1 MADKKVV
8 TSSVSPPTE
17 LPSFILQQ
25 QSVKETPK
33 APDVVEPEEKFVQSP
48 TFTPAIPAVIN
59 PVNPVNV
66 EPPKDLNLE
75 NNDFP
80 SMNDIAS
87 ALSPLT
93 EKSSVLFGWL
103 KETMNTG
110 VQKAKE
116 SVDTLVTTLDPQMRG
131 IIYSGGTNEFIVA
144 SASDDK
150 VNSVREAFQSVF
162 GRATVTGYPSQSKTV
177 AAQPVGWES
186 AEKSA
191 EERISNLRSNE
202 AYSQKVIVA
211 VENFIVEI
219 YKNQWFDV
227 GLLLLSDPQRN
238 ITLKTFTQMTSIPS
252 FIVTTLDADTPA
264 EYERKSTGF
273 STTIGHAMGRNL
285 NTPHYEWHKTYTT
298 IDRTEMIIN
307 AATSLASIY
316 KLQLAT

>member
-1 MADKKVV
+1 M
-8 TSSVSPPTE
+8 S
-17 LPSFILQQ
+17 LP
-25 QSVKETPK
+25 
-33 APDVVEPEEKFVQSP
+33 D
-48 TFTPAIPAVIN
+48 
-59 PVNPVNV
+59 
-66 EPPKDLNLE
+66 
-75 NNDFP
+75 
-80 SMNDIAS
+80 
-87 ALSPLT
+87 
-93 EKSSVLFGWL
+93 
-103 KETMNTG
+103 
-110 VQKAKE
+110 
-116 SVDTLVTTLDPQMRG
+116 
-131 IIYSGGTNEFIVA
+131 SGGTNEFIVA

-211 VENFIVEI
+211 VENFIVEV
-219 YKNQWFDV
+219 YKNQWFDI

-238 ITLKTFTQMTSIPS
+238 ITLKSFTQMTSIPS
-252 FIVTTLDADTPA
+252 FIVTTLDVDTPA

-298 IDRTEMIIN
+298 IDRTEMIVN
-307 AATSLASIY
+307 AAKSLASIY
-316 KLQLAT
+316 KLELTIAPVNTDNAKI